1 MQGLMMDRPLLTT
14 EILKHAVRT
23 YHSTEIVTRTVEGP
37 IHRYNIG
44 AAALRIAK
52 LANALIKMGVKP
64 GDKVGVIGWNTY
76 RQFEM
81 YYAVGGIGAVLHTI
95 NPRLGPENAGYVINH
110 AEDSYMF
117 FDTTFLPLVEALSP
131 HLKTVKEYVVLTDEA
146 HRPDTKLPIRLYEDL
161 IAPESEFFEWPEF
174 DDNTAVSMCY
184 TSGTTGNPKGVLY
197 SHRAIVLQTFA
208 SGLPSAITAKEGD
221 VILPVVPMFHV
232 NAWNLPYSCLMNGAK
247 QVFPGPRLDGEG
259 LYVMLEGEKVN
270 FAFGVPTVWLG
281 LLQYLAETGN
291 TLNHLEIAFSGGSAL
306 TEALVRGFRE
316 HGVEIQQ
323 GWGMTEMSPLGTVN
337 KLPPYA
343 DKLSED
349 DRIKLQLKQGRA
361 VPFVDMR
368 IVSDAGESLP
378 HDGITDGNLQ
388 VRGPWVIKEYYK
400 EEKPTLTKDG
410 WFDTGD
416 VATIDREGFLQITDR
431 SKDVIKSGGEWI
443 SSIEIENAALL
454 HPDVGNAA
462 VIGVYH
468 PKWDERPLLI
478 VQPKQGI
485 MPSAED
491 ISEFVNARLPKI
503 AWPDAIEF
511 VEEIPLGATGK
522 VLKTE
527 LRRMFADYKL
537 PGT

>member
-1 MQGLMMDRPLLTT
+1 M
-14 EILKHAVRT
+14 
-23 YHSTEIVTRTVEGP
+23 
-37 IHRYNIG
+37 
-44 AAALRIAK
+44 
-52 LANALIKMGVKP
+52 
-64 GDKVGVIGWNTY
+64 
-76 RQFEM
+76 
-81 YYAVGGIGAVLHTI
+81 GGIGAVLHTI

-378 HDGITDGNLQ
+378 HDGITDGNFQ
-388 VRGPWVIKEYYK
+388 VRAPWI
-400 EEKPTLTKDG
+400 
-410 WFDTGD
+410 
-416 VATIDREGFLQITDR
+416 I
-431 SKDVIKSGGEWI
+431 
-443 SSIEIENAALL
+443 
-454 HPDVGNAA
+454 
-462 VIGVYH
+462 
-468 PKWDERPLLI
+468 
-478 VQPKQGI
+478 
-485 MPSAED
+485 
-491 ISEFVNARLPKI
+491 
-503 AWPDAIEF
+503 
-511 VEEIPLGATGK
+511 
-522 VLKTE
+522 
-527 LRRMFADYKL
+527 
-537 PGT
+537 

>member
-52 LANALIKMGVKP
+52 LANALIKIGVKP

-117 FDTTFLPLVEALSP
+117 FDATFLPLVEALSP

-146 HRPDTKLPIRLYEDL
+146 HRPETKLPIRLYEDL
-161 IAPESEFFEWPEF
+161 IARESEFFEWPEF
-174 DDNTAVSMCY
+174 DDSTAVSMCY

-306 TEALVRGFRE
+306 TESLVRGFSE

-343 DKLSED
+343 SKLSED

-368 IVSDAGESLP
+368 IVSDTGESLP

-388 VRGPWVIKEYYK
+388 VRGPWIIKEYYK
-400 EEKPTLTKDG
+400 EEKPTLTADG

-416 VATIDREGFLQITDR
+416 VATIDKEGFLQITDR

-485 MPSAED
+485 TPSAED
-491 ISEFVNARLPKI
+491 ISAFVNARLPKI